1 MRDVMDIVKDFCTRM
16 SGHAEEVLME
26 NVCRSDEVTDATS
39 LVYFDCAASYGCCF
53 MEVGLWYWADD
64 PKELALDLCEVQLK
78 SVISRWHGDDLEA
91 VIGIPCADYI
101 RSTDV
106 GTPEVRETLAGFAEE
121 LYGMIAKDDFVIS
134 MLNDWGKRLNACLEK
149 DSDHM
154 IVIDAFDSVED
165 AMALLEEHEGVSL
178 SREEDEE
185 EMQQKSLKAR
195 FLDDMNF

>member
-1 MRDVMDIVKDFCTRM
+1 
-16 SGHAEEVLME
+16 
-26 NVCRSDEVTDATS
+26 
-39 LVYFDCAASYGCCF
+39 

-78 SVISRWHGDDLEA
+78 SVISQWHGDDLEA

-178 SREEDEE
+178 SWEEDEE
-185 EMQQKSLKAR
+185 EMPQKSLKER